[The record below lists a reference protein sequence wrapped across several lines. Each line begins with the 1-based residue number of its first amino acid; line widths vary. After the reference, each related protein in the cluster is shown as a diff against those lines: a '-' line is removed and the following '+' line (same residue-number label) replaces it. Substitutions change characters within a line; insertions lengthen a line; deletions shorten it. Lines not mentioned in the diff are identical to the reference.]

1 MAFYIEHD
9 ELEKVHTAI
18 VRMKSYVKTENFS
31 EVFALSQ
38 FLRGK
43 SGTGLRW
50 SLESFTEQSK
60 VARVGR

>member
-1 MAFYIEHD
+1 MQVILISNLFIQA
-9 ELEKVHTAI
+9 
-18 VRMKSYVKTENFS
+18 RKTENFS